1 MNLNTDLKKP
11 SDFLQYNLRISDFS
25 DLSIGEILI
34 LQSLQKYSKPV
45 VRYSLY
51 LEVKNH
57 LQNEKLRCESDFLS
71 KFSEIELRFYQF
83 LQKEKKLSASSFY
96 NSLSNLEEK
105 GLIRYVKDQEEKIIS
120 IEPSKLTNPALNFL
134 NQYFTLMMID
144 DFKFDDGFSQKIK
157 KKIGNKK
164 YETGLIISPQGY
176 LELEIIN
183 CFKEEIKKLYFLGK
197 NFTVNILKKVNIAP
211 FEVSTL
217 YNQMI
222 REPNDIFDIIIIPN
236 YCRNP
241 DLFGLSNDQLI
252 KECIR
257 VTKINGYILI
267 IGREKVDP
275 TNNFYA
281 NKLINHYNEL
291 FNRKGQIFSRYEIE
305 DILGSINLKEIEIIE
320 DKGLIVGIG
329 KV

>member
-1 MNLNTDLKKP
+1 
-11 SDFLQYNLRISDFS
+11 
-25 DLSIGEILI
+25 
-34 LQSLQKYSKPV
+34 
-45 VRYSLY
+45 
-51 LEVKNH
+51 
-57 LQNEKLRCESDFLS
+57 
-71 KFSEIELRFYQF
+71 
-83 LQKEKKLSASSFY
+83 
-96 NSLSNLEEK
+96 
-105 GLIRYVKDQEEKIIS
+105 
-120 IEPSKLTNPALNFL
+120 
-134 NQYFTLMMID
+134 MMID